1 VTKVRDASG
10 EPSAGAH
17 DHRLGACGGP
27 VPPET
32 AGYGR
37 AYATEIVRGPEEMYL
52 ANYLRILHQS
62 EQDLADAFRKVGEGY
77 AAEADVYHTCNTLAK
92 QCELHA
98 ERLRPFLDRYGEERD
113 DEPERLYREL
123 FDEIRGG
130 SLGLLR
136 DLYVMANF
144 CDINWTMIGQAAQ
157 RIADK

>member
-1 VTKVRDASG
+1 MTKVRDASG

-62 EQDLADAFRKVGEGY
+62 EQNLADAFRKVGEGY
-77 AAEADVYHTCNTLAK
+77 AAEADVTTPATPWRSSASYTRRGSVPSWTATARRGTRRPRGSTASSSTRSGAAASGSSATCT
-92 QCELHA
+92 
-98 ERLRPFLDRYGEERD
+98 
-113 DEPERLYREL
+113 
-123 FDEIRGG
+123 
-130 SLGLLR
+130 
-136 DLYVMANF
+136 
-144 CDINWTMIGQAAQ
+144 
-157 RIADK
+157 

>member
-1 VTKVRDASG
+1 VA
-10 EPSAGAH
+10 A
-17 DHRLGACGGP
+17 GGP
-27 VPPET
+27 VPPQT

-37 AYATEIVRGPEEMYL
+37 ADATEIVRGPEEMYL
-52 ANYLRILHQS
+52 ANYLGILHQS
-62 EQDLADAFRKVGEGY
+62 EQDLAAAFRKVGEGY
-77 AAEADVYHTCNTLAK
+77 AAEADVNHTCNTLAK

-98 ERLRPFLDRYGEERD
+98 ERLRPFVDRYGEERD

-136 DLYVMANF
+136 DLHELYVMANF
-144 CDINWTMIGQAAQ
+144 CDISWTMIGQAAQ